1 MAFNTQPLLYSMG
14 TVACLECIEK
24 LSSFTTVLMVNLEP
38 VYGILLAMLI
48 YHENKDLGIG
58 FYLGILLIAFS
69 VALHTLMMYI
79 EKKRERKMIA

>member
-1 MAFNTQPLLYSMG
+1 
-14 TVACLECIEK
+14 
-24 LSSFTTVLMVNLEP
+24 
-38 VYGILLAMLI
+38 LI